1 VHLPCHSAVG
11 DSQRCRNCVRGGR
24 DRSTKGGGTAQKS
37 TCGSTYGGTAS
48 RYVKARYGSTNEKH
62 GKHDKWQK
70 NEKNEQSTV
79 KHRQLRAMG
88 VSAVS
93 RLITERN
100 YALISWRWE
109 NKMVRERMKV

>member
-1 VHLPCHSAVG
+1 
-11 DSQRCRNCVRGGR
+11 
-24 DRSTKGGGTAQKS
+24 
-37 TCGSTYGGTAS
+37 
-48 RYVKARYGSTNEKH
+48 
-62 GKHDKWQK
+62 
-70 NEKNEQSTV
+70 
-79 KHRQLRAMG
+79 MG